1 MPPERIS
8 ALGDKIFNLNDSWI
22 HSELIQTRLHLCCN
36 MEPSSPIFDAEPE
49 FLDLDALDP
58 DIYEGFDLYS
68 SSPSEGDDGSVE
80 DQVEVC
86 G

>member
-1 MPPERIS
+1 
-8 ALGDKIFNLNDSWI
+8 
-22 HSELIQTRLHLCCN
+22 

-86 G
+86 GCIDSGTILVSFEPGHSSTHFWEWQRASLRG